1 MTDTNCELIA
11 KLAEV
16 LAHQKYSPVVVGN
29 YCCYARAF
37 LGYLARRDMPVTTV
51 TSLQVEQYLR
61 YAVRSF
67 RKRHGRAPGPHWH

>member
-1 MTDTNCELIA
+1 MMTDTDCELIA

-37 LGYLARRDMPVTTV
+37 LELSDAT
-51 TSLQVEQYLR
+51 
-61 YAVRSF
+61 
-67 RKRHGRAPGPHWH
+67 